1 MNATEA
7 KHRTCAILAVDV
19 VGYGRLMAADDVPL
33 MNGLCA
39 CERPKSNRALL
50 PLAALFK
57 HTGDGFLIVFDDAC
71 SAIACALEIQRAI
84 SAAESG
90 EMPNRRISLRIGVN
104 VGDVIVDGGDIYGDA
119 VNIAARRQTYAEPGG
134 IAVTGDVAAR
144 IGSDPLI
151 RTVDLGNLYLHNMSR
166 PVRMFTLHVQ
176 GVDVRLVGTAPLG
189 ADNRPSIAVLP
200 FRKYQKDPE
209 EAYFADGI
217 VDDIIYALAG
227 LKELFVVSRG
237 STLGYGGDEVDARA
251 IGQALGVRY
260 ACTARCAAMPDGC
273 GSRPS

>member
-1 MNATEA
+1 
-7 KHRTCAILAVDV
+7 
-19 VGYGRLMAADDVPL
+19 MAAD
-33 MNGLCA
+33 
-39 CERPKSNRALL
+39 ERATYERLVRLRAREFE
-50 PLAALFK
+50 PRVAAHGGTLIK
-57 HTGDGFLIVFDDAC
+57 HTGDGSLVIFDDAR
-71 SAIACALEIQRAI
+71 SAIACALEIQRNVTV
-84 SAAESG
+84 AESG
-90 EMPNRRISLRIGVN
+90 EMPDRRISLRIGVN

-119 VNIAARRQTYAEPGG
+119 VNIAARLQTYAEPGG

-144 IGSDPLI
+144 IGADPLI

-166 PVRMFTLHVQ
+166 PVRMYTLHVQ
-176 GVDVRLVGTAPLG
+176 GAEVRLVGDAPLG
-189 ADNRPSIAVLP
+189 ADDRPSIAVLP

-260 ACTARCAAMPDGC
+260 VL
-273 GSRPS
+273 